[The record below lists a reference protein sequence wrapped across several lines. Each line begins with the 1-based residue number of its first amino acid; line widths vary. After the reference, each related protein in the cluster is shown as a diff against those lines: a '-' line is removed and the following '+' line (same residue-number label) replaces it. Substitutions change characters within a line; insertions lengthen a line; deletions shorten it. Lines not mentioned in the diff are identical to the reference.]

1 MRPLDWPAETA
12 HPVTDGDPRFVQ
24 VGSNICLDFHGD
36 PARAGLVVLSDG
48 NHHMAL
54 HETLAAFVQQ
64 HPDVGDIFYCT
75 TPPGVALRFLR
86 AGRIDVANL
95 RLSVLPH
102 VFISP
107 PAVLDQLVGEGRMTS
122 HRPFA
127 RSRGVALLVRRG
139 NPKRIDGVAALL
151 RPEVRVFLSNPVN
164 EKVSYDIYARWL
176 RRRAAQ
182 AGLAADFLDHPP
194 GRPDPAKLVYGE
206 SIHHREA
213 PQAVADGRA
222 DVAVVFYHLAL
233 RYARVFP
240 EVFEFVRQV
249 PADESD
255 MSRLHCGAIG
265 DGGAWGAAAL
275 AFLHGDATAA
285 IYARHGLDPVPA

>member
-1 MRPLDWPAETA
+1 MCPLDWPVETA
-12 HPVTDGDPRFVQ
+12 HPMTDRDPCFVQ
-24 VGSNICLDFHGD
+24 AGSNICLDFHGD
-36 PARAGLVVLSDG
+36 PLRAKLVLFSDG

-54 HETLAAFVQQ
+54 HEALAAFVQQ
-64 HPDVGDIFYCT
+64 HPNVGDVFYCT
-75 TPPGVALRFLR
+75 TPPGVALKLLR
-86 AGRIDVANL
+86 AGRIDVGNL
-95 RLSVLPH
+95 RLSAAPH

-107 PAVLDQLVGEGRMTS
+107 PAVLDQLVGEGRMPS

-127 RSRGVALLVRRG
+127 RSRGVALLVRQG
-139 NPKRIDGVAALL
+139 NPKRIDGVGALR
-151 RPEVRVFLSNPVN
+151 RPDVRVFLSNPVN

-176 RRRAAQ
+176 RRSAVQ
-182 AGLAADFLDHPP
+182 AGVAADFLDHPP
-194 GRPDPAKLVYGE
+194 NRPDPAKLVYGE

-240 EVFEFVRQV
+240 DVFEFVWQA
-249 PADESD
+249 PADDSD

-275 AFLHGDATAA
+275 AFLHSDATAA